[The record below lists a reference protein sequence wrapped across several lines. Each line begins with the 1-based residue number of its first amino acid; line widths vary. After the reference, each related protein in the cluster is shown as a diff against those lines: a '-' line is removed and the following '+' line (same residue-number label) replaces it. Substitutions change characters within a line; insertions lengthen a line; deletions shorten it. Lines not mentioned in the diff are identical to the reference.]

1 MVTNPW
7 LISVLVFLFSSIF
20 TISQFIYMPYGQG
33 IIYAQGNLTNTDSTL
48 SQHDSSSLVSTS
60 ETDPSESTT
69 GPQFDESITDTD
81 SQRMVPDSTEVNAL
95 DLNSPIDS
103 ADSSTGSDST
113 QEIDPTNNDHSGLM
127 GDSDKEPGTILT
139 SNNASGEGISNG
151 HNSPGSGSTGEIFG
165 SDSGISSNS
174 NEQTRSLDISNQSSG
189 SLLTDTVTENYH
201 PSQDDGSISSTLN
214 SSISMSSWI
223 SESPSPSTDMLGSTN
238 QSSSGLSIKSNNQSS
253 GPSAA
258 VNTVN
263 KSSSEPIRDAAVN
276 KTVAASDH
284 LSSAVPNSNVSSMSH
299 LLEIA
304 SVQTETTNPNAIV
317 QPVSP
322 GSKQEINFGD
332 VSNGDHM
339 EATVSLDKSNYAV
352 SDTPKVTVNDPEAN
366 LDPNV
371 INTVQVLVTTDFV
384 PDGILVTLTE
394 TSPDSGIFEG
404 TFGFVN
410 DGGPGGLDSIGIN
423 PQDQNPKIKV
433 HYSAPPRAK
442 VLVDGVV
449 EGGVAQLAEVLIN
462 SVSPLTRAGINL
474 SLTDGAQLVPATNP
488 EITEICT
495 STGGSSA
502 QTCGGNITITM
513 SYANI
518 PLTGAIL
525 PEVGCQEACTPIP
538 VTVSPSNLTIF
549 ERVGETW
556 IPLDLH
562 GEITVDENTK
572 TLTATS
578 PFGPGIFI
586 IGIKSPNDSNG
597 GGSGGGSGG
606 GVGCDASDS
615 VTMKAGIHRSGSVTA
630 AAAGGGVGGGPGCGS
645 GGNGGGGGGGGLAF
659 PDDGVVL
666 DFIVGVAQPQSPP
679 PPPPSPP
686 PSSPPVK
693 PESDSPLTERSIS
706 DLESDTNLT
715 TTSLSTFSSNPI
727 TDSNAITQTLAES
740 SNPLALSVEGKR
752 NDNFTVS
759 IPGEGNVTLNY
770 LTFTTGENFTVST
783 LKAPSELAALNIT
796 KVQNSQQRSLS
807 TLNNTNYSI
816 ISTVFNIGPNDAK
829 INGTI
834 TVSIPYNNTSLLAQN
849 GEEDVRLF
857 EYTGSA
863 WEDVTSKPPAT
874 ANLVT
879 GSVSSVGPVVA
890 AVRST
895 FH

>member
-1 MVTNPW
+1 
-7 LISVLVFLFSSIF
+7 
-20 TISQFIYMPYGQG
+20 
-33 IIYAQGNLTNTDSTL
+33 
-48 SQHDSSSLVSTS
+48 
-60 ETDPSESTT
+60 
-69 GPQFDESITDTD
+69 
-81 SQRMVPDSTEVNAL
+81 
-95 DLNSPIDS
+95 
-103 ADSSTGSDST
+103 
-113 QEIDPTNNDHSGLM
+113 
-127 GDSDKEPGTILT
+127 
-139 SNNASGEGISNG
+139 
-151 HNSPGSGSTGEIFG
+151 
-165 SDSGISSNS
+165 
-174 NEQTRSLDISNQSSG
+174 
-189 SLLTDTVTENYH
+189 
-201 PSQDDGSISSTLN
+201 
-214 SSISMSSWI
+214 
-223 SESPSPSTDMLGSTN
+223 
-238 QSSSGLSIKSNNQSS
+238 
-253 GPSAA
+253 
-258 VNTVN
+258 
-263 KSSSEPIRDAAVN
+263 
-276 KTVAASDH
+276 
-284 LSSAVPNSNVSSMSH
+284 
-299 LLEIA
+299 
-304 SVQTETTNPNAIV
+304 
-317 QPVSP
+317 
-322 GSKQEINFGD
+322 
-332 VSNGDHM
+332 
-339 EATVSLDKSNYAV
+339 
-352 SDTPKVTVNDPEAN
+352 
-366 LDPNV
+366 
-371 INTVQVLVTTDFV
+371 
-384 PDGILVTLTE
+384 
-394 TSPDSGIFEG
+394 
-404 TFGFVN
+404 
-410 DGGPGGLDSIGIN
+410 
-423 PQDQNPKIKV
+423 
-433 HYSAPPRAK
+433 
-442 VLVDGVV
+442 
-449 EGGVAQLAEVLIN
+449 
-462 SVSPLTRAGINL
+462 
-474 SLTDGAQLVPATNP
+474 
-488 EITEICT
+488 
-495 STGGSSA
+495 
-502 QTCGGNITITM
+502 
-513 SYANI
+513 
-518 PLTGAIL
+518 
-525 PEVGCQEACTPIP
+525 
-538 VTVSPSNLTIF
+538 
-549 ERVGETW
+549 
-556 IPLDLH
+556 
-562 GEITVDENTK
+562 
-572 TLTATS
+572 
-578 PFGPGIFI
+578 
-586 IGIKSPNDSNG
+586 
-597 GGSGGGSGG
+597 
-606 GVGCDASDS
+606 
-615 VTMKAGIHRSGSVTA
+615 MKAGIHRSGSVTA